1 MKSLR
6 VLAFIIALLVPL
18 FGTAAVVAQV
28 PQFTSE
34 AQAKQHC
41 PSDIVVWVNLP
52 SGIYH
57 FRGQRYY
64 ANTKSGAFVCKKEA
78 DANGYRATKNGQ

>member
-6 VLAFIIALLVPL
+6 ILALVIALLAPVCGAPAMAAQIPL
-18 FGTAAVVAQV
+18 
-28 PQFTSE
+28 FTSE
-34 AQAKQHC
+34 QQAQQHC
-41 PSDIVVWVNLP
+41 PADVVVWVNLP

-64 ANTKSGAFVCKKEA
+64 ANTKSGAFVCRKEA